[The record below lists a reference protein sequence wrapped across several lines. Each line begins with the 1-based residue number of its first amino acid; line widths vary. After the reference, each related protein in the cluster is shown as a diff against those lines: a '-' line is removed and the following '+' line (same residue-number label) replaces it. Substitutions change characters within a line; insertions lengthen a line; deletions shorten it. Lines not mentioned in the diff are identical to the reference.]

1 MSSIIMLKLEKVS
14 KSFGDVKAVEDITF
28 EVENGE
34 FVFITG
40 ASGAG
45 KTTVIKLIL
54 REYLPDTGQIII
66 DGEDITKAKDKEI
79 PKIRQQIGVV
89 FQDFKVLSERTLR
102 ENIEVALAVAKVPQN
117 EGKERVNLGLSRGV
131 LMKRVIFCIS

>member
-1 MSSIIMLKLEKVS
+1 MLKLEKVS

-117 EGKERVNLGLSRGV
+117 EWKERVNHVLKLVGLMERGNFFPSQ
-131 LMKRVIFCIS
+131 LAGG